1 VKPDIVSDTALV
13 RIGGDDTFFAHL
25 DHMGGGVF
33 TYSTLCAMDPE
44 YPFSSDGAEGKPLCG
59 MCKDQ
64 AILEG
69 WEIPDGK

>member
-1 VKPDIVSDTALV
+1 VKPDIASDTALV

-33 TYSTLCAMDPE
+33 TYSTLC
-44 YPFSSDGAEGKPLCG
+44 G